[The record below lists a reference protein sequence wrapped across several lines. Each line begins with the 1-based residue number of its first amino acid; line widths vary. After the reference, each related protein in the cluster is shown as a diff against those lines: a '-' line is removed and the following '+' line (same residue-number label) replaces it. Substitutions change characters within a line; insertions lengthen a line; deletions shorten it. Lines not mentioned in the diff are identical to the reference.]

1 MVMAGNSHHGGC
13 HTPVGTKS
21 AILLSCVPSKEVL
34 FPHFSVKCSDIPTA
48 GCFPLVHSGHIY
60 SAPSSQKWKAV
71 FLPTLLFL
79 LFHLSFKVTCTLCA
93 FQFCSALYHNDHF
106 SFYLWF
112 CPCFELA
119 WGTHPIPSCFPS
131 SSLHFFPRSLLCP
144 SEPHTY
150 KHTPPNKKKKNDTS
164 LPQPKKS
171 RTHANMWER
180 WWNRQDCQSQSSN
193 HGWLRLDKQRYNK
206 GAHQRIVV
214 HYMTGF

>member
-1 MVMAGNSHHGGC
+1 MVMAGNSHQGGC

-150 KHTPPNKKKKNDTS
+150 KHTPPNKKKKKTIPPS
-164 LPQPKKS
+164 P
-171 RTHANMWER
+171 
-180 WWNRQDCQSQSSN
+180 SQKN
-193 HGWLRLDKQRYNK
+193 QELMQTCGRDD
-206 GAHQRIVV
+206 GTDRIASPRAAI
-214 HYMTGF
+214 MADSG